1 MGVTHLAALS
11 SSMVDMLS
19 LAQVSLPQPISGH
32 VVRAKAG
39 DGAGF
44 RALYEV
50 HARRVYSLSLRLSGR
65 PAAAEKLTQDIFLD
79 AFSHLDDIGGDEE
92 FAALLYGQAVKKA
105 LAMHFNG
112 GSAVTAGQH
121 LSLDSH
127 LTGTGQN
134 GSATHS
140 G

>member
-1 MGVTHLAALS
+1 MAATHFVAFPPTTE
-11 SSMVDMLS
+11 DMLS
-19 LAQVSLPQPISGH
+19 IKQVSLLEPMSEH
-32 VVRAKAG
+32 MERAKAG

-44 RALYEV
+44 RGLYAA
-50 HARRVYSLSLRLSGR
+50 HARRVYSLSLRLSGQ

-79 AFSHLDDIGGDEE
+79 AFSHLDDIAGDAE
-92 FAALLYGQAVKKA
+92 FAAFLYGQAVKKA

-121 LSLDSH
+121 LSLNSH
-127 LTGTGQN
+127 LTGAGQN